1 LRQRPGI
8 GSNRRQPCPT
18 LCWGASRKD
27 GPLLST
33 SNDMTDGE
41 IAYLSMVMILFLSF
55 IIVIGTLT
63 TTQKKRED

>member
-1 LRQRPGI
+1 
-8 GSNRRQPCPT
+8 
-18 LCWGASRKD
+18 
-27 GPLLST
+27 
-33 SNDMTDGE
+33 MTDGE